1 MHLYARKNY
10 VKMRV
15 HRFGQILKVG
25 LSICVIYTIV
35 KQQNKRRNKM
45 NTTQLKA
52 MLASYGRSVLGA
64 AIALYASGVTDPQTL
79 AYSLLGAIVPVA
91 LRAVNPSDKA
101 FGKMPSVEEID
112 VAVKTAKVVK
122 KAPARKKAAVKNK

>member
-1 MHLYARKNY
+1 
-10 VKMRV
+10 
-15 HRFGQILKVG
+15 
-25 LSICVIYTIV
+25 
-35 KQQNKRRNKM
+35 M

-64 AIALYASGVTDPQTL
+64 AIALYASGVTDPKTL

-91 LRAVNPSDKA
+91 IRAVNPNDSA
-101 FGKMPSVEEID
+101 FGKLPSAEEVD

-122 KAPARKKAAVKNK
+122 KTAKKAPAKKSSGGGKTNQVK